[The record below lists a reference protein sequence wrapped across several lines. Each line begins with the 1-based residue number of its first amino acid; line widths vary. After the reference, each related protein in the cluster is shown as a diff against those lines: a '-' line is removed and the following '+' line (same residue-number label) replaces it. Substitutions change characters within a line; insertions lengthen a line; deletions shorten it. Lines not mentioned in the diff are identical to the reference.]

1 MRLNNYKTIVTG
13 GNSGIGEAIVQSFIL
28 EGAKVVV
35 IDNNLKSKSHQKENS
50 NCLFVEADVTDHINL
65 RLATEKAIQWLGGLN
80 TLVNNAGFGL
90 PGKLLE
96 TSASSW
102 HKMLAVN
109 LTGPFLASQIL
120 MPYLIQ
126 SKGSIIMMA
135 SVAGM
140 VGIKERTAY
149 CATKGGLISLMRSIA
164 LDYVAEGVRCN
175 AICPGTVDTPW
186 VDRMVASYPDPIQTK
201 IQMTN
206 RQPMGRLGQPKEIAA
221 GAVYLASADSNFV
234 TGSCL
239 VIDGGLTMQ

>member
-13 GNSGIGEAIVQSFIL
+13 GSSGIGKAIVDSFLL
-28 EGAKVVV
+28 EGAKIAV
-35 IDNNLKSKSHQKENS
+35 IDKDPTPNIELKKNP
-50 NCLFVEADVTDHINL
+50 NCLFIKADITKSDDIH
-65 RLATEKAIQWLGGLN
+65 LAAQKAVKWLGGLD

-96 TSASSW
+96 TTEANW
-102 HKMLAVN
+102 HQMLAVN
-109 LTGPFLASQIL
+109 LTGPFLVSQIL
-120 MPYLIQ
+120 MPHLIQ

-149 CATKGGLISLMRSIA
+149 CATKGGIISLMRSIA
-164 LDYVAEGVRCN
+164 LDYVGEGVRCN

-186 VDRMVASYPDPIQTK
+186 VDRMVATYPDPVQTK
-201 IQMTN
+201 KQMTN
-206 RQPMGRLGQPKEIAA
+206 RQPMGRLGQPHEIAS
-221 GAVYLASADSNFV
+221 GAVYLASKDSNFV

>member
-1 MRLNNYKTIVTG
+1 MRLKNYKTIVTG
-13 GNSGIGEAIVQSFIL
+13 GDSGIGEAIVQSFIR

-35 IDNNLKSKSHQKENS
+35 IDNNPKSKSQQPENS
-50 NCLFVEADVTDHINL
+50 QRLFLKADVTDPINL
-65 RLATEKAIQWLGGLN
+65 HLAAEQAIQWLGGLD

-96 TSASSW
+96 TSESSW

-109 LTGPFLASQIL
+109 LTGPFLVTQTL

-206 RQPMGRLGQPKEIAA
+206 RQPMGRLGQPREIAA
-221 GAVYLASADSNFV
+221 GAVYLASEDSNFV